1 MSTKSDGRVI
11 IDTEMNTKPLEASID
26 DIKAKLSGVSGAFSE
41 FGGLL
46 RRTFNKVRFASQIT
60 AEVEKGREKIRALTD
75 QIVKVRQEEK
85 AFLRDGGQESSGRY
99 QKMEQELASLREQAN
114 DTRQYLAEVKRGQV
128 SMGESMGSMSYFSPL
143 ISRIKSG
150 LKGIAQSAVKGA
162 VSLAKMAGRGIINGF
177 KKLGSALKNVFSH
190 LHKTNHTG
198 FGGGFKNILKYAFGI
213 RSLFVLFNRLRRA
226 LVDGFTTL
234 AKFDGETNT
243 SISNIK
249 NSLEQLKNSVA
260 SAFAPLFNA
269 IAPILDAIIQ
279 KITLAMT
286 ALAQF
291 MSAMTGKKTFMK
303 ATKGSTDF
311 AKSLDNT
318 AESAKKAKTYLS
330 GLDEVATF
338 TSNDD
343 DSASG
348 AGAGTSGGFEEAEVE
363 SRFSQLA
370 DKIKGF
376 FKSEDWD
383 GLGAWMAS
391 GINTAVD
398 GIYNAVSWE
407 RVGPQITKFV
417 NGFTTTFNSLVTN
430 INWEN
435 IGATLGAG
443 LNTIVNTLDLF
454 YTGIDWRNLG
464 SSLGDIIDG
473 WVQETDWVAIGG
485 LVQHKIEA
493 LLDLVSGFFEDTDWF
508 ALGQSL
514 MTAVESVDWGTL
526 SSKLFEGI
534 GSILGGLSAFILGLI
549 KDAWDSV
556 VSWWYET
563 AYEDGEFTMEGLLKG
578 IWEKIKDIG
587 KWIYDHIFKPFVD
600 GFKKAFGIASPS
612 KVLYELGDFLMQGLY
627 NGINSLVSKVVGIFT
642 NIKNGI
648 VNIWNALKTATTNTW
663 NGIMNAI
670 RSPINSIIGFINRMI
685 SGVVGGINS
694 MTSALNMLHIDLP
707 DWIGGGSIG
716 FNIPRISTPQIPYLA
731 SGAVIPPNAPFLAML
746 GDQRQGTNVEAPLET
761 IKQAVAEVVGGNMKG
776 GEYVFTA
783 QINRR
788 TLFEEVIEEAR
799 IKQSATGRNPFDLAR
814 A

>member
-11 IDTEMNTKPLEASID
+11 IDTEMNTKPLEASVD
-26 DIKAKLSGVSGAFSE
+26 AIKAKLSDVSGAFSR
-41 FGGLL
+41 FGETL
-46 RRTFNKVRFASQIT
+46 RTTFNQIRFADRIKQEMDSLQAEAEEVKAKMDQIRAKEERFLATGGNENSRTFKTMEYDAVRLANRLD
-60 AEVEKGREKIRALTD
+60 ELND
-75 QIVKVRQEEK
+75 
-85 AFLRDGGQESSGRY
+85 
-99 QKMEQELASLREQAN
+99 KMERVANAEDVTKYKTGFLNYISPLVSRIARSLGELAHKAMQ
-114 DTRQYLAEVKRGQV
+114 
-128 SMGESMGSMSYFSPL
+128 
-143 ISRIKSG
+143 
-150 LKGIAQSAVKGA
+150 GA
-162 VSLAKMAGRGIINGF
+162 LGLAKMAGSGIINGF
-177 KKLGSALKNVFSH
+177 KKLGNAIKNVFTH
-190 LHKTNHTG
+190 LHRTNHTG

-291 MSAMTGKKTFMK
+291 MSALTGKKTFMK

-338 TSNDD
+338 TSDNDTN
-343 DSASG
+343 ASG
-348 AGAGTSGGFEEAEVE
+348 AGAGASGGFEEAEVE
-363 SRFSQLA
+363 SRFAQLA

-376 FKSEDWD
+376 FKNEDWD
-383 GLGAWMAS
+383 GLGAWMAN
-391 GINTAVD
+391 GVNTAVNA
-398 GIYNAVSWE
+398 IYDKINWDS
-407 RVGPQITKFV
+407 VGPRVTKFV

-430 INWEN
+430 IDWNM
-435 IGATLGAG
+435 IGRTFGAG
-443 LNTIVNTLDLF
+443 INTLLNTIDLLI
-454 YTGIDWRNLG
+454 TGIDWGNLG
-464 SSLGDIIDG
+464 ASIGNAIDG
-473 WVQETDWVAIGG
+473 AVKEIDWAKVGETISHGA
-485 LVQHKIEA
+485 EA
-493 LLDLVSGFFEDTDWF
+493 LLDLWNAFWQNTDWYALGKSIKTAIENIDWNTLTTKFFE
-508 ALGQSL
+508 G
-514 MTAVESVDWGTL
+514 V
-526 SSKLFEGI
+526 
-534 GSILGGLSAFILGLI
+534 GSMIGGLASFLWGLI
-549 KDAWDSV
+549 EEAWNSV
-556 VSWWYET
+556 VAWWYEN
-563 AYEDGEFTMEGLLKG
+563 AYQDGEFTIQGLLKG
-578 IWEKIKDIG
+578 ILHALFNIAD
-587 KWIYDHIFKPFVD
+587 WILNHIVTPIID
-600 GFKKAFGIASPS
+600 GICKAFGIHSPS
-612 KVLYELGDFLMQGLY
+612 KVMEEIGVFLMQGLF
-627 NGINSLVSKVVGIFT
+627 NGITSLVSKVVGIFT

-648 VNIWNALKTATTNTW
+648 INVWNALRTATTNTW
-663 NGIMNAI
+663 NAIMNAI

-685 SGVVGGINS
+685 SGVVNGINS
-694 MTSALNMLHIDLP
+694 MTSALNMLHFDMPSWL
-707 DWIGGGSIG
+707 GGGSIG
-716 FNIPRISTPQIPYLA
+716 FNIPRISAPQIPYLA

-761 IKQAVAEVVGGNMKG
+761 IKQAVAEVIGNNGGG
-776 GEYVFTA
+776 GSYTFIG

-799 IKQSATGRNPFDLAR
+799 IKQSATGFNPFDLAR

>member
-11 IDTEMNTKPLEASID
+11 IDTEMNTKPLEASVD
-26 DIKAKLSGVSGAFSE
+26 AIKAKLSDVSGAFSR
-41 FGGLL
+41 FGETL
-46 RRTFNKVRFASQIT
+46 RTTFNRVRFAKEIN
-60 AEVEKGREKIRALTD
+60 AEAEKTLADLRSISDEIL
-75 QIVKVRQEEK
+75 KVRQQEK
-85 AFLRDGGQESSGRY
+85 AFLASGGQESSSKY
-99 QKMEQELASLREQAN
+99 QKLEADLASLRAKARE
-114 DTRQYLAEVKRGQV
+114 TRVYLAELLNGDINMSQAQN
-128 SMGESMGSMSYFSPL
+128 GMSYFAPL
-143 ISRIKSG
+143 LDRISSG
-150 LKGIAQSAVKGA
+150 LKNVAQSSIRGA
-162 VSLAKMAGRGIINGF
+162 VNLAKMAGSGIINGF
-177 KKLGSALKNVFSH
+177 KKLGNAIKNVFTH
-190 LHKTNHTG
+190 LHRTNHTG

-234 AKFDGETNT
+234 AKFDGETNA

-338 TSNDD
+338 TSDNDT
-343 DSASG
+343 SAGSAG
-348 AGAGTSGGFEEAEVE
+348 AGASGGFEEAEVE

-376 FKSEDWD
+376 FKNEDWD

-391 GINTAVD
+391 GVNTAVNA
-398 GIYNAVSWE
+398 IYEKINWDS
-407 RVGPQITKFV
+407 VGPRVTKFV
-417 NGFTTTFNSLVTN
+417 NGFTTTFNSLVSN
-430 INWEN
+430 IDWNM
-435 IGATLGAG
+435 IGRTFGAG
-443 LNTIVNTLDLF
+443 VNTLLNTIDLLI
-454 YTGIDWRNLG
+454 TGIDWGNLG
-464 SSLGDIIDG
+464 ASIGNAIDG
-473 WVQETDWVAIGG
+473 AVKEIDWAKVGETISHGA
-485 LVQHKIEA
+485 EA
-493 LLDLVSGFFEDTDWF
+493 LLDLWNGFWQNTDWYALGKSVKTAIENIDWNTLTTKFFE
-508 ALGQSL
+508 G
-514 MTAVESVDWGTL
+514 V
-526 SSKLFEGI
+526 
-534 GSILGGLSAFILGLI
+534 GSMIGGLASFLWGLI
-549 KDAWDSV
+549 EEAWNSV
-556 VSWWYET
+556 VAWWYET
-563 AYEDGEFTMEGLLKG
+563 AYKDGEFTIEGLLKG
-578 IWEKIKDIG
+578 ILRALFNIAD
-587 KWIYDHIFKPFVD
+587 WIMNHIVVPIID
-600 GFKKAFGIASPS
+600 GICKAFGIHSPS
-612 KVLYELGDFLMQGLY
+612 KVMEEIGVFLMQGLF
-627 NGINSLVSKVVGIFT
+627 NGITSLVSKVVGIFT

-648 VNIWNALKTATTNTW
+648 INVWNALRTATTNTW
-663 NGIMNAI
+663 NAIMNAI

-685 SGVVGGINS
+685 SGVVNGINS
-694 MTSALNMLHIDLP
+694 MTSALNMLHFDMPSWL
-707 DWIGGGSIG
+707 GGGSIG
-716 FNIPRISTPQIPYLA
+716 FNIPRISAPQIPYLA

-761 IKQAVAEVVGGNMKG
+761 IKQAVAEVIGNNGGG
-776 GEYVFTA
+776 GSYTFIG

-799 IKQSATGRNPFDLAR
+799 IKQSATGFNPFDLAR

>member
-1 MSTKSDGRVI
+1 MATKSDGRVI

-26 DIKAKLSGVSGAFSE
+26 TIKSKLSGVSGAFSR
-41 FGGLL
+41 FGEKL
-46 RRTFNKVRFASQIT
+46 RVAFNKVRFASQIN
-60 AEVEKGREKIRALTD
+60 AEVERTKAELETLGDEILKIRREQD
-75 QIVKVRQEEK
+75 
-85 AFLRDGGQESSGRY
+85 AFLASGGKETSPKY
-99 QKMEQELASLREQAN
+99 QKMEEALASLREKAK
-114 DTRQYLAEVKRGQV
+114 DTRHYLAEVMRGQIY
-128 SMGESMGSMSYFSPL
+128 MGQTSGALGYFAPL
-143 ISRIKSG
+143 LDRIKEG
-150 LKGIAQSAVKGA
+150 LRNVAQGA
-162 VSLAKMAGRGIINGF
+162 LRGAGNLAKMAGRGIINGF
-177 KKLGSALKNVFSH
+177 KKHGSALKNVFSH
-190 LHKTNHTG
+190 LHKTNSTG
-198 FGGGFKNILKYAFGI
+198 FGGGFKSILKYAFGI

-234 AKFDGETNT
+234 AKFDGETNKN
-243 SISNIK
+243 ISSLK

-338 TSNDD
+338 TSDND
-343 DSASG
+343 STSG
-348 AGAGTSGGFEEAEVE
+348 AGAGAGGGFEEAEVE
-363 SRFSQLA
+363 SRFSELA

-376 FKSEDWD
+376 FKNEDWE

-391 GINTAVD
+391 GINKAVD
-398 GIYNAVSWE
+398 GIYNAINWE
-407 RVGPQITKFV
+407 RVGPRITKFV
-417 NGFTTTFNSLVTN
+417 NGVTTTFNSLVSN
-430 INWEN
+430 INWEK
-435 IGATLGAG
+435 IGATFGAG
-443 LNTIVNTLDLF
+443 INTLLHTFDLVF
-454 YTGIDWRNLG
+454 TGIDWSNLG
-464 SSLGDIIDG
+464 TSLGNGLNGAIHEVDWALMGKTLSDG
-473 WVQETDWVAIGG
+473 IKGVFDFVNNWIETVDWYG
-485 LVQHKIEA
+485 LGK
-493 LLDLVSGFFEDTDWF
+493 
-508 ALGQSL
+508 SL
-514 MTAVESVDWGTL
+514 STAVQNIDWGGI
-526 SSKLFEGI
+526 SSKLFEGL
-534 GSILGGLSAFILGLI
+534 GAILGGLSAFIWGLI
-549 KDAWDSV
+549 EDAWKSV
-556 VSWWYET
+556 VAWWYEV

-578 IWEKIKDIG
+578 IWNVIKDIG
-587 KWIYDHIFKPFVD
+587 KWIYDHIFKPFID

-612 KVLYELGDFLMQGLY
+612 KVLYELGEFLMQGLF
-627 NGINSLVSKVVGIFT
+627 NGISSLVNKVVSIFT

-648 VNIWNALKTATTNTW
+648 INVWNALRTATTNTW

-694 MTSALNMLHIDLP
+694 MTSALNMLRIDLP
-707 DWIGGGSIG
+707 SWIGGGSIG
-716 FNIPRISTPQIPYLA
+716 FNIPRISAPQIPYLA

-746 GDQRQGTNVEAPLET
+746 GDQRQGTNIEAPLET
-761 IKQAVAEVVGGNMKG
+761 IKQAVAEVVGTNMRG

-799 IKQSATGRNPFDLAR
+799 VKQSATGRNPFDLVR